1 MVDTSKFEHIN
12 ERKQILVGFGRKLIS
27 SMNNIPMQHT
37 IELMKNKNQLQQ
49 KVVEFIKML
58 NLYMDNLNMWI
69 WIRYS

>member
-1 MVDTSKFEHIN
+1 
-12 ERKQILVGFGRKLIS
+12 
-27 SMNNIPMQHT
+27 MNNIPMQHT

-58 NLYMDNLNMWI
+58 TYTWIILNMWI

>member
-1 MVDTSKFEHIN
+1 
-12 ERKQILVGFGRKLIS
+12 
-27 SMNNIPMQHT
+27 MNNIPMQHT

-58 NLYMDNLNMWI
+58 IYIWIILNMWI